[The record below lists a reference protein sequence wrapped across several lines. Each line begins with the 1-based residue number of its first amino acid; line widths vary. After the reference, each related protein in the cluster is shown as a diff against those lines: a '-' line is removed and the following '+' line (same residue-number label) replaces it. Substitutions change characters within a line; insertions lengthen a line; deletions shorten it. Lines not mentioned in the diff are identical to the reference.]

1 MLRPVKA
8 ATPELAF
15 LVVVPLKTP
24 PPGLDAMA
32 TVIAAVEVVTV
43 FPNVSCTETV
53 GGPATELPAVEL
65 AGCTVKATF
74 VAVPADTLKLALV
87 AFVSPLEEAVRV

>member
-24 PPGLDAMA
+24 PPGFAPIA
-32 TVIAAVEVVTV
+32 TVIEAVEVVTV
-43 FPNVSCTETV
+43 FPKVSWTETV
-53 GGPATELPAVEL
+53 GGPATALPAVDS
-65 AGCTVKATF
+65 AGCTVKASF
-74 VAVPADTLKLALV
+74 VAVPGDTLMLALV
-87 AFVSPLEEAVRV
+87 PLARPVAVATSV